1 MPVTTI
7 AVSLIPV
14 GCQVYSSQLTCTHH
28 NFRVLD
34 TTWVCFT
41 QLRWTWPN
49 LDMLSTSWVYLIQF
63 WCTRQL
69 GCTRNNLAVCDKIGC
84 SWDNVGARHNL
95 CVLNTIYRWLAMGQ
109 CVFFLRGLWC
119 KNRSRKHLNELSI
132 LNSSDY
138 FGRGMFE
145 WSLRNYIFYIF
156 QSIIFQSG
164 AKINISDGSC
174 PERIVTVTGT
184 TECINK
190 AFTFICKK
198 FEEVRFVFH

>member
-28 NFRVLD
+28 NFHVLD

-63 WCTRQL
+63 W
-69 GCTRNNLAVCDKIGC
+69 CTRNNLAVCDKIGC

-119 KNRSRKHLNELSI
+119 KNRSKKTFKWIVYIKLFWLLWEGVCLNEAL
-132 LNSSDY
+132 
-138 FGRGMFE
+138 G
-145 WSLRNYIFYIF
+145 
-156 QSIIFQSG
+156 IIF
-164 AKINISDGSC
+164 
-174 PERIVTVTGT
+174 
-184 TECINK
+184 
-190 AFTFICKK
+190 FIFFNLLFFRVVLK
-198 FEEVRFVFH
+198 